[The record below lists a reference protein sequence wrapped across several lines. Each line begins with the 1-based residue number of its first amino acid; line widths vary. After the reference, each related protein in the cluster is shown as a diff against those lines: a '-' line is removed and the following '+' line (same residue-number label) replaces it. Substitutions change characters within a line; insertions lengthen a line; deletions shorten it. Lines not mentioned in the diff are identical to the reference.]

1 MPVPK
6 RPIATPG
13 ARATPRAACHT
24 LTLSPSHLLTP
35 TPPPWQSGTS
45 GDRRK
50 QWIMDNGQW
59 TMSRKRQLSI
69 INYALSI
76 AAPPLPPL
84 VAFGCIRDAL
94 RESGDRCAGR
104 EEKGEHEAETFCHPV
119 TLSPSHLVTPPP
131 LRGIR
136 GHSGT
141 GSKPGSGGDGEKMPA
156 QIGLGRAKFQLLRAK
171 FQLFRDIWGT
181 FWTRCLA

>member
-1 MPVPK
+1 MDNE
-6 RPIATPG
+6 
-13 ARATPRAACHT
+13 RAETAVCRSTVYFP
-24 LTLSPSHLLTP
+24 LSTLSAAGR
-35 TPPPWQSGTS
+35 PPPPPPGYSGTF

-50 QWIMDNGQW
+50 QWTVDNEQN
-59 TMSRKRQLSI
+59 TAIIHYQLCTI
-69 INYALSI
+69 HCD
-76 AAPPLPPL
+76 PPHPPL
-84 VAFGCIRDAL
+84 VAFGCIWVAL
-94 RESGDRCAGR
+94 RQRGDRRAGG
-104 EEKGEHEAETFCHPV
+104 EEKGDHEAETFCHPV

-171 FQLFRDIWGT
+171 FQLFRNVLGT